1 MSADVTLT
9 GPAATAAPAHRV
21 ARGFPWAWMAGVS
34 TAAAGGLHF
43 AAAAQSVAAGNL
55 VVGFFLVTAFAQ
67 IGVAL
72 TLGAGYWRSRVTE
85 APGPS
90 TAWVAG
96 VIAGT
101 VALVALYVVV
111 HSSDLLVGLTGN
123 PAPSGAAGHVHS
135 AAGAGH
141 PVEITGPISPSGSP
155 RTAGQPVSLLGTI
168 TVAIELVAIAAFAA
182 LLPATWRRRTTNGLL
197 LLSGL
202 AWALWLTGVLG

>member
-1 MSADVTLT
+1 M
-9 GPAATAAPAHRV
+9 
-21 ARGFPWAWMAGVS
+21 
-34 TAAAGGLHF
+34 
-43 AAAAQSVAAGNL
+43 
-55 VVGFFLVTAFAQ
+55 
-67 IGVAL
+67 
-72 TLGAGYWRSRVTE
+72 TE

-123 PAPSGAAGHVHS
+123 PAPSGAAGTSIRPPSRPPGRDHR
-135 AAGAGH
+135 AD
-141 PVEITGPISPSGSP
+141 SPSGSP